1 MLKVLSVQ
9 WQALTQP
16 LARFHFF
23 LYIIVN
29 EGQGVMGSELRSR
42 Q

>member
-1 MLKVLSVQ
+1 MPKVLSVQ
-9 WQALTQP
+9 WQALSQP
-16 LARFHFF
+16 LASYHFF

-29 EGQGVMGSELRSR
+29 ERQGVMGSELRSR